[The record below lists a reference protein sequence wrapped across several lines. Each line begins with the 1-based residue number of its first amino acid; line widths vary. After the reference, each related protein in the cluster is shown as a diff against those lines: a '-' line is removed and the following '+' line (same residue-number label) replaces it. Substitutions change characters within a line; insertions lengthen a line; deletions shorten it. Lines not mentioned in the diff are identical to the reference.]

1 MSSKKINYT
10 LPDSI
15 LLNSEDSKLMI
26 WQPEYSVIVIGQSNS
41 PEKYVILDKAL
52 LDGVSVM
59 KRPSGGE
66 SVVLT
71 PKMLVISLV
80 LKRSKLPGSKD
91 FFIKINNILIPI
103 LKQCGL
109 QDVCYK
115 GISDL
120 AVNDKK
126 ILGSSIYRKPG
137 MLFYH
142 AVLNYGESPEY
153 IASYLKHP
161 VREPDYRKGRSHSD
175 FVTTMK
181 DAGITASI
189 PNLISKLEVELQIIL
204 DNSEFPIKG
213 DIKNA
218 V

>member
-1 MSSKKINYT
+1 MGSRKINYT

-15 LLNSEDSKLMI
+15 LLDSENSKLMI
-26 WQPEYSVIVIGQSNS
+26 WQPEYPVIVAGQSNS
-41 PEKYVILDKAL
+41 PEKYVLLEKAL
-52 LDGVSVM
+52 IDGIPVL
-59 KRPSGGE
+59 KRPTGGE
-66 SVVLT
+66 TVVLT
-71 PKMLVISLV
+71 PRMLIISLV
-80 LKRSKLPGSKD
+80 LKSTKLPGSKD
-91 FFIKINNILIPI
+91 FFVKINNIIIPV
-103 LKQCGL
+103 LKKSGL
-109 QDVCYK
+109 ADVCYK

-120 AVNDKK
+120 AVGNKK

-161 VREPDYRKGRSHSD
+161 VREPDYRKKRSHSE
-175 FVTTMK
+175 FVTTMEA
-181 DAGITASI
+181 AGITASI
-189 PNLISKLEVELQIIL
+189 PDLISKLEVDLQVIL
-204 DNSEFPIKG
+204 KNSESTIKG